1 MRIIRFSIIVIF
13 CALSRMVSAQEFVD
27 LGLSVKWCT
36 VNVGVTSERPYGWY
50 YRWPDAMAITTTD
63 GSRMATKAEWNELR
77 DLCTWKWTKKNGIS
91 GYLVT
96 SNIKGYKDQSIF
108 LPAAGWLQDG
118 NLMQTGTYASYWTS
132 TPGVQPDNE
141 AAYGFNFQR
150 GATEWHSENRE
161 SEQSVRMVMP
171 LQDNELTK
179 LSIDRKTLG
188 MEQGTTARLN
198 VSMSGGK
205 RNVNSASTW
214 KSSDENVV
222 SVMDDGLIVAIA
234 PGKCTITVQAYGK
247 SAECAVT
254 VKPHDVEFVD
264 LGLGVLW
271 ASCNIGA
278 SKPSDYGDFFAWAE
292 IEPKEFY
299 SWGDYRYSSF
309 GQQNGMDKYTAQ
321 GMSHQYLKA
330 DNLERLEPM
339 DDIASVLS
347 GGKWHM
353 PTVDDFKELM
363 MNCDYD
369 TVTIQGVEGLR
380 FTSKVPGYEGRSIFI
395 PYAGCMNGNEPK
407 DRGKQFYVWSATAGQ
422 GNRGIYLNTRNSRE
436 GGYYDMSMVE
446 LMRDMSEGQVYP
458 NIDNSES
465 RFVGMNV
472 RPVMLLGDEQFTS
485 LSFAEEH
492 LDIQFGQIKQVEVKM
507 MPANRPVKD
516 TNITWGSSDPDIAVV
531 AGGYLTAIGNGNC
544 IITAESGGYKAELKV
559 SVSLPV
565 PEPVDLGLSVKWAS
579 ANLGASQP
587 DEPGAYLMWGETSPK
602 TIPYTGDKYKFGQY
616 VNATSKYN
624 FYTASWGG
632 SDYPLDYK
640 ETLDPED
647 DAAQVLLGE
656 GWRMPTADEL
666 WELRTKCT
674 WKPVTTV
681 LDSNEF
687 YVDRRTLGYVI
698 TSNVPGYEDRSI
710 YLPATGFIGD
720 YMYDSDPV
728 VNKGHAYYW
737 TSTVGQPLGNFDR
750 RYNGLNIRPVMDL
763 PESENRKKVEPD
775 PIKPLKHN
783 AQVDLGL
790 SVLWADCNVG
800 AENPEEVGARFA
812 WGETKEK
819 TYYSET
825 NYKYMTAYK
834 DVNKWWYSKYSFKKN
849 DNDPFE
855 DGKTRLEPQDDAAR
869 ANWGGNWRMPTKEE
883 YKELYEKC
891 EWTEDSINGV
901 KGYRITSKV
910 PGYTDKSIF
919 LPYNSGFGE
928 LSEFSDPSDGYY
940 LTSDLSSQYTDRC
953 VVLSFS
959 EYEFGTTDEISLD
972 FGEAVR
978 SLGGTIMSKVH
989 IPSRSRVSGYSVR
1002 AVCAKGDSPHL
1013 HVSK

>member
-1 MRIIRFSIIVIF
+1 MRFIRFSVIVLF
-13 CALSRMVSAQEFVD
+13 CAACNMLSAQKVEYVD

-36 VNVGVTSERPYGWY
+36 VNTGITAERPYGWY
-50 YRWPDAMAITTTD
+50 YRWPDAMALKTTD
-63 GSRMATKAEWNELR
+63 GSRMASKAEWNEL
-77 DLCTWKWTKKNGIS
+77 LEFCTWKWTKQNGIE

-96 SNIKGYKDQSIF
+96 SNIKGYKNKSIF

-118 NLMQTGTYASYWTS
+118 KLMQTGTYASYWAS

-141 AAYGFNFQR
+141 SAYGFNFQR
-150 GATEWHSENRE
+150 GTTEWHSENRE

-171 LQDNELTK
+171 LNGNELTK
-179 LSIDRKTLG
+179 LSIDRKALS

-198 VSMSGGK
+198 VSMQGGK
-205 RNVNSASTW
+205 RNVNSASIW

-222 SVMDDGLIVAIA
+222 FVMDDGLIVAVT
-234 PGKCTITVQAYGK
+234 PGNCTLTVQAYGK

-271 ASCNIGA
+271 ATCNIGA
-278 SKPSDYGDFFAWAE
+278 AKPSDAGNYYAWAE

-299 SWGDYRYSSF
+299 SWSDYRYCSF

-353 PTVDDFKELM
+353 PTVDDIKELI

-369 TVTIQGVEGLR
+369 TAIIQGVEGLR
-380 FTSKVPGYEGRSIFI
+380 FTSKVPGYEGKSIFI
-395 PYAGCMNGNEPK
+395 PYAGCINGNEPK
-407 DRGKQFYVWSATAGQ
+407 DKGRQFYIWSATAGN
-422 GNRGIYLNTRNSRE
+422 GNRGVYMNTRDSRM
-436 GGYYDMSMVE
+436 GGFYDMSMIDLIE
-446 LMRDMSEGQVYP
+446 NMPERDVYP
-458 NIDNSES
+458 NIDNAES

-472 RPVMLLGDEQFTS
+472 RPVMSLGSEMFTS
-485 LSFAEEH
+485 LSFPDEH
-492 LDIQFGQIKQVEVKM
+492 LDMHYGQLKQVEVKM

-516 TNITWGSSDPDIAVV
+516 MNVTWSSSDPDIAEV
-531 AGGYLTAIGNGNC
+531 AGGYLTAIGKGNC
-544 IITAESGGYKAELKV
+544 IITAESGGFKAEMTV
-559 SVSLPV
+559 SVSLPE
-565 PEPVDLGLSVKWAS
+565 PEPVDLGLSVMWAS

-587 DEPGAYLMWGETSPK
+587 DESGAYLMWGETSPK
-602 TIPYTGDKYKFGQY
+602 TVPYTGDKYKFGQY
-616 VNATSKYN
+616 TNATSKYN
-624 FYTASWGG
+624 YYTASWGG

-647 DAAQVLLGE
+647 DAVQVLLGE
-656 GWRMPTADEL
+656 GWRMPLADEL

-674 WKPVTTV
+674 WEPVITV

-710 YLPATGFIGD
+710 YLPAAGYIGD
-720 YMYDSDPV
+720 YMHDSDPV

-737 TSTVGQPLGNFDR
+737 TSTVGQSLGNSGR
-750 RYNGLNIRPVMDL
+750 RYNGLTIRPVKEL
-763 PESENRKKVEPD
+763 PKSENRKKAEPD
-775 PIKPLKHN
+775 PVKPLKHN

-800 AENPEEVGARFA
+800 AEKPEEVGVRFA

-819 TYYSET
+819 TYYSTT

-834 DVNKWWYSKYSFKKN
+834 DVNKWWYSKYAIKKN

-855 DGKTRLEPQDDAAR
+855 DGKTRLELQDDAAR
-869 ANWGGNWRMPTKEE
+869 ANWGGSWRMPTKEE

-891 EWTEDSINGV
+891 EWKEDSLNGV

-919 LPYNSGFGE
+919 LPYNSSFGE
-928 LSEFSDPSDGYY
+928 MSLFSDPSDGFYM
-940 LTSDLSSQYTDRC
+940 TSDLSSRYPDRC
-953 VVLSFS
+953 VVLEFS
-959 EYEFGTTDEISLD
+959 EYEFGTSDEINLD
-972 FGEAVR
+972 FGETV
-978 SLGGTIMSKVH
+978 SVLGGTKMSNVH
-989 IPSRSRVSGYSVR
+989 IPSRDRANGCSVR
-1002 AVCAKGDSPHL
+1002 AVCAKG
-1013 HVSK
+1013 KM